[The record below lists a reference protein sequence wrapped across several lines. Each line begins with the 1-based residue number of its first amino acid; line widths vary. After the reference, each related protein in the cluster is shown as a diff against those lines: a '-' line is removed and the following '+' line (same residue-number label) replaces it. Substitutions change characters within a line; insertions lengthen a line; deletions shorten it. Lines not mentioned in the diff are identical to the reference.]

1 MKVPKIVGWFA
12 CLAKKQLLYK
22 PLETHPY
29 LLSHQTFPW
38 PFWDRPSP
46 SEPPLEVRFFDH
58 APWPSW
64 WNKRLD
70 RLNDGL
76 SPMMVNIG
84 FFVVFFVR
92 VCGFFLE
99 LLWSDFHRLDFWGCV
114 FFFHGPGSESGES
127 GKESHQSEF
136 FDVDCLG
143 RGWNKCRSAG
153 TIDT

>member
-1 MKVPKIVGWFA
+1 MKVPKIVGWFV

-46 SEPPLEVRFFDH
+46 SEPPLEVRFFDR

-76 SPMMVNIG
+76 SPMMVNIVFLYVWIYYRIFMIWLSWIG
-84 FFVVFFVR
+84 FLGT
-92 VCGFFLE
+92 C
-99 LLWSDFHRLDFWGCV
+99 

-127 GKESHQSEF
+127 GKESHQSEL